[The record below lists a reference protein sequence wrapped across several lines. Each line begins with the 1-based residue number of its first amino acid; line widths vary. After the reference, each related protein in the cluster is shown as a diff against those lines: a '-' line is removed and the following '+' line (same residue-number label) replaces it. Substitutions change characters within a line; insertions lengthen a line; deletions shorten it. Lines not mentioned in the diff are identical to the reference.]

1 MGLGLSDGFF
11 TCDMVA
17 SSELN
22 PELNSNGT
30 IFGVGQTMGA
40 LLWLDPT
47 ENTVVER
54 SVIPTRAPLA
64 GSMEMTSPV
73 WGDENIW
80 QNATDPRSTAI
91 DLKGRLWFTPR
102 IRGPEQPA
110 FCTDGSKNKF
120 AAYFPLPGPG
130 GKQVA
135 IYDPKAKRFSE
146 IDTCFSADHNQFSPD
161 GKIFYGQNNSLNWVD
176 SSIYDKTHD
185 DAASQGWVP
194 AVLDTNGD
202 GKITKPWTEPD
213 QPIDPTK
220 DHRINFTCYSTAVSP
235 LDGSNWCT
243 GAGNTRLTD
252 ISLVRIDLGSNPP
265 ETAKA
270 ELYYPPLGKDPLVFG
285 AGGVDVDTKGL
296 VWVNW
301 RGNITVELRSAKVQP
316 LKGPTA
322 TGQHCPEGWTLPE
335 ARAHVPGRHNC

>member
-1 MGLGLSDGFF
+1 
-11 TCDMVA
+11 
-17 SSELN
+17 
-22 PELNSNGT
+22 
-30 IFGVGQTMGA
+30 
-40 LLWLDPT
+40 
-47 ENTVVER
+47 
-54 SVIPTRAPLA
+54 
-64 GSMEMTSPV
+64 
-73 WGDENIW
+73 
-80 QNATDPRSTAI
+80 
-91 DLKGRLWFTPR
+91 
-102 IRGPEQPA
+102 
-110 FCTDGSKNKF
+110 
-120 AAYFPLPGPG
+120 
-130 GKQVA
+130 VA

-176 SSIYDKTHD
+176 SAIYDKTHD

-252 ISLVRIDLGSNPP
+252 ISLVRVDLGSNPP

-301 RGNITVELRSAKVQP
+301 RGSDYVSSFDRRKCKV

-322 TGQHCPEGWTLPE
+322 TGQHCPEGWTLYRKQGPTFQGGTTVNSGLNYLLFVDRHGVLGLGKDVPVMGAANSDAVLALIPQTGE
-335 ARAHVPGRHNC
+335 WITLRVPYPMGFFPRHMGGRIDDPKTGWKGRAFWTGYNTYTPWHAEGSKGALNKVVKLQIRPDPLAK